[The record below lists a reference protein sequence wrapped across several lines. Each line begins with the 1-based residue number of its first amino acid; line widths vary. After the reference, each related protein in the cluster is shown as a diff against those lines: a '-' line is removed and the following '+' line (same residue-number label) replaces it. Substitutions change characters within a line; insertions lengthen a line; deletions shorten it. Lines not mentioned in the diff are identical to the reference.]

1 MDNIILADK
10 FTNLYGINVE
20 ENNGLDII
28 DQCVKKISEEY
39 PKLVNSYIETV
50 VDQSLYQV
58 VNEGMIRVSK
68 VYYSSIPTGED
79 VTVSDPLVSS
89 RSLSFRFTE
98 VYERE
103 ISNRLNPVDA
113 NIVNYDSFE
122 LIPAPPVADV
132 KIYYEYEAYRQLSEI
147 PEIFEEDLFA
157 LFFFYERENEFRKT
171 MRNNAGNVFAFDR
184 RGNIQAGAAGG
195 SSDPMA
201 ARETEM
207 KMLMKHLRNTV
218 MKLRR

>member
-1 MDNIILADK
+1 MDSIILADK

-28 DQCVKKISEEY
+28 EQCVKKISEEY
-39 PKLVNSYIETV
+39 PKLLNSYIETIA
-50 VDQSLYQV
+50 DQSLYQV
-58 VNEGMIRVSK
+58 THEGMMRVSK
-68 VYYSSIPTGED
+68 VYYSTLPSSSD
-79 VTVSDPLVSS
+79 VMVSDPLANS

-98 VYERE
+98 VYEKE
-103 ISNRLNPVDA
+103 ISNRLSPVDA
-113 NIVNYDSFE
+113 NIVNFDSFE
-122 LIPAPPVADV
+122 LIPAPTIADAKV
-132 KIYYEYEAYRQLSEI
+132 YYEYEAYRQLSDI
-147 PEIFEEDLFA
+147 PEIFEEDIFN

-195 SSDPMA
+195 SDPMVS
-201 ARETEM
+201 REVEM
-207 KMLMKHLRNTV
+207 KMIMKHLRNTV